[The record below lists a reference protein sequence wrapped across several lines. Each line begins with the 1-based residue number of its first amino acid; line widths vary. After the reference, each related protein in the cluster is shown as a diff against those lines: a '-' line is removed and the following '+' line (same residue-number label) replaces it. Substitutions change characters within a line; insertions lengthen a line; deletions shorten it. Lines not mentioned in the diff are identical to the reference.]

1 MGPRR
6 SGILDT
12 FLTRQENGMADDVTV
27 ATVQGQFDEEQ
38 MRAFLE
44 AHGIPTRVRGETLRT
59 THGIVIDG
67 LGAVDVLVPRDRA
80 EDARDL
86 LTRVDRGEFI
96 LAADDRS
103 GA

>member
-12 FLTRQENGMADDVTV
+12 FLIRQENGMADDVTV

-59 THGIVIDG
+59 TQASRSTG
-67 LGAVDVLVPRDRA
+67 LAWLKFSCRAIAPRRRA
-80 EDARDL
+80 
-86 LTRVDRGEFI
+86 TC
-96 LAADDRS
+96 
-103 GA
+103 